1 MNVALSEVWGKG
13 GEGGKALAEE
23 VVRLCEQ
30 PNDFHQAYELDTSIE
45 DKLRAI
51 VTKVYHGKDVVL
63 TPNAKKQAKQLTEQ
77 GFGQYPICMAKTQ
90 YSFSDDPKLLGAP
103 ENFTVTV
110 RNIKVSAGAGFLVAL
125 TGDILTMP
133 GLPKVPAAEKIDV
146 DEHGKISGLF

>member
-1 MNVALSEVWGKG
+1 M
-13 GEGGKALAEE
+13 
-23 VVRLCEQ
+23 
-30 PNDFHQAYELDTSIE
+30 
-45 DKLRAI
+45 RAI
-51 VTKVYHGKDVVL
+51 VTKVYRGKDVVL